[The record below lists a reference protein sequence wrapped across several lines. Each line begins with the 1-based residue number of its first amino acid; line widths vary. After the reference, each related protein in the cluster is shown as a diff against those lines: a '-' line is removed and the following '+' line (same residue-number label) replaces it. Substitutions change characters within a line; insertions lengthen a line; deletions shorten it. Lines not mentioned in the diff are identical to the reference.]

1 MSTRKHIF
9 PVTSWNATG
18 ELSWLAYRDG
28 YRKAA
33 EALVLKLLDSDGDK
47 NGDWYMRFC
56 MVYPIMFLYRH
67 YIEIEFKDLIAL
79 AGMTTLVDMKK
90 MSGHGLKKLWSK
102 VLECVEAVQGKDTR
116 QEFEDA
122 CEKVI
127 EYFEQVDPR
136 GDGFRY
142 PKNVKGSA
150 QWDSSFEVDIVKV
163 NSGIKRLDHYCDDLR
178 GELKQMLDPE
188 AEDISDRIYFY

>member
-9 PVTSWNATG
+9 RVDSWNATG
-18 ELSWLAYRDG
+18 ELSRSAYRDG

-33 EALVLKLLDSDGDK
+33 DALVLKLLDSHGDYIA
-47 NGDWYMRFC
+47 DLHMRFG
-56 MVYPIMFLYRH
+56 MIYPIMFLYRH

-79 AGMTTLVDMKK
+79 AGMTSLVDIKK

-116 QEFEDA
+116 QEFEEA
-122 CEKVI
+122 FEKVI

-163 NSGIKRLDHYCDDLR
+163 SSDIKRLDHYCDELR